1 MLRFRLAWQSVVVI
15 AALSLAAASIRMRG
29 DVTFDQR
36 RMNSDVAGAIGLV
49 LLVVGGPLTI
59 WLHLRHRDRRR
70 QEASGRQIL
79 AQVATYA
86 LLLFAAYL
94 FRRAYPHGLDLFGGG
109 GKPDTAKHSASTG
122 GDTSIVSN
130 DVWPAVVLA
139 AAVAAL
145 VVILLLRRRRPES
158 RPEPEA
164 DTAAALVELAARA
177 GLSALTIHDDAR
189 TAVIRCYE
197 SMAATIARCGVP
209 STAADTPTDLL
220 LRATRNGVLHDSSG
234 AELIELFQVAR
245 YASEPLPPD
254 AADRAAA
261 ALRRIIADAGTPAPA
276 HS

>member
-1 MLRFRLAWQSVVVI
+1 MRRFRLAWQSVVVI
-15 AALSLAAASIRMRG
+15 AAISLAAASIRMRG

-36 RMNSDVAGAIGLV
+36 QMNSDVAAVIGIM
-49 LLVVGGPLTI
+49 LLVVGGALTI
-59 WLHLRHRDRRR
+59 WLQLRHRDRRR
-70 QEASGRQIL
+70 QEVSGRQIL

-86 LLLFAAYL
+86 LLLFVAYL

-109 GKPDTAKHSASTG
+109 GKPDTAKHSASAG

-130 DVWPAVVLA
+130 DLWPALVLV
-139 AAVAAL
+139 AAVATL

-158 RPEPEA
+158 RPESEA
-164 DTAAALVELAARA
+164 DTPAALVELAARA
-177 GLSALTIHDDAR
+177 GLSALAIHDDAR

-197 SMAATIARCGVP
+197 SMAATIARCGIP

>member
-145 VVILLLRRRRPES
+145 VVILLLRRRRPENL
-158 RPEPEA
+158 P
-164 DTAAALVELAARA
+164 RA
-177 GLSALTIHDDAR
+177 GGRHRGGPGGAGRASRAFRPDDPR
-189 TAVIRCYE
+189 RRE
-197 SMAATIARCGVP
+197 NRGHP
-209 STAADTPTDLL
+209 
-220 LRATRNGVLHDSSG
+220 VL
-234 AELIELFQVAR
+234 
-245 YASEPLPPD
+245 
-254 AADRAAA
+254 
-261 ALRRIIADAGTPAPA
+261 
-276 HS
+276 